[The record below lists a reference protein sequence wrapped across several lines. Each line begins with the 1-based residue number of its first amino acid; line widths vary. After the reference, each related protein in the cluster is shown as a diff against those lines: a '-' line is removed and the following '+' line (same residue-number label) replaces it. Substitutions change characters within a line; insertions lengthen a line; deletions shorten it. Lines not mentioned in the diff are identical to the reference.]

1 MRMHIIG
8 VGTTFMTGLAMLARR
23 AGHDVSGSDTC
34 FDLPTRTKLT
44 EANVTLKEGFSP
56 ENVAENLDLVVIG
69 NELSPT
75 NVELLEAR
83 RRMIPYVSGSFWLQ
97 EYILND
103 KWANYVP
110 PPPQIEEPVKKSK
123 APQINDKPPVKR
135 APKIPPERGTKVNHR
150 TVR

>member
-23 AGHDVSGSDTC
+23 AGHYVSGSDTC

-44 EANVTLKEGFSP
+44 EANVILKEGFSS
-56 ENVAENLDLVVIG
+56 ENVADKLDLVVIG

-83 RRMIPYVSGSFWLQ
+83 RRMVPYVSGAFWLQ

-103 KWANYVP
+103 KWSNYVAP
-110 PPPQIEEPVKKSK
+110 SPQIEEPVKKSNVPK
-123 APQINDKPPVKR
+123 INEKPPAKR

-150 TVR
+150 IIQ